1 MGKKCTGFTFTEPMQ
16 GLELQ
21 FQLLPVSKL
30 KVGEFQRELSSG
42 LVNKLLGSI
51 FNGFLVPLLVV
62 AVDDYYE
69 VIDGQHRIET
79 CKKHRKDL
87 SDFDLPCIVLPSKFK
102 FLPLIYNIEK
112 SDNIKDQ
119 SLKTYNV
126 YKHYA
131 ENIPDSKEREFAAS
145 FNFMSYLCSI
155 AFAYVEFGLSSP
167 SLVESVAKKLDN
179 KSFLEDPFYLSIDI
193 RRHRGD
199 LLKQLENMVNAVCS
213 QYGITDFNLKKSIIS
228 QSVADVW
235 GAYKRKV
242 DDEFDDGIIKLM
254 ARIEEKDWSWLAG
267 R

>member
-1 MGKKCTGFTFTEPMQ
+1 MGKKCTCFTFTEPMQ

-21 FQLLPVSKL
+21 FQLIPVSKL

-119 SLKTYNV
+119 ALKTYNI

-131 ENIPDSKEREFAAS
+131 IALS
-145 FNFMSYLCSI
+145 CSI
-155 AFAYVEFGLSSP
+155 ESS
-167 SLVESVAKKLDN
+167 LCHILK
-179 KSFLEDPFYLSIDI
+179 FLI
-193 RRHRGD
+193 
-199 LLKQLENMVNAVCS
+199 
-213 QYGITDFNLKKSIIS
+213 
-228 QSVADVW
+228 
-235 GAYKRKV
+235 
-242 DDEFDDGIIKLM
+242 
-254 ARIEEKDWSWLAG
+254 
-267 R
+267 